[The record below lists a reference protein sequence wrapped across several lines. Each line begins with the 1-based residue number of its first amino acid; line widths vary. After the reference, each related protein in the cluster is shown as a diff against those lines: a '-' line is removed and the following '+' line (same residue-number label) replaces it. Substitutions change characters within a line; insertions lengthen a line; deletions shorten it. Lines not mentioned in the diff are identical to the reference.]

1 MAELKLGEKTIN
13 LPIITGTQNEK
24 GIDISKLR
32 SETGYITLDPG
43 YVNTGSCS
51 SEITFI
57 DGEKGILSHRGHRIE
72 EITEN
77 STFTEL
83 SYLLIYGKLPT
94 QTELNAFE
102 QRMEKYNSL
111 PEGITKLI
119 RNFPKTAHPMGVISS
134 SIAGLSAYNDELLAV
149 DLTEDQKDEV
159 IAQIMAQTKLIA
171 GTFYRHS
178 LSEVDPVVVKAMD
191 VLMMLHADHEQNCSA
206 STVRMV
212 GSSKANAYASI
223 ASGVNALWGSWH
235 GGANQRVIEMLE
247 EIQAE
252 GGDYKKTLELVK
264 EKKFLLFGFG
274 HRVYKNFD
282 PRAKIIKK
290 FCNEILDELGVQDPI
305 LDLARNLEEAALND
319 DYFAQRKLY
328 PNVDFYSG
336 IIYKALGLPYNMF
349 TPMFVLGRVPGWLA
363 QWREH
368 VGNPKAK
375 ISRPRQIYTGVA
387 EASYSSI
394 ENR

>member
-1 MAELKLGEKTIN
+1 
-13 LPIITGTQNEK
+13 
-24 GIDISKLR
+24 
-32 SETGYITLDPG
+32 
-43 YVNTGSCS
+43 
-51 SEITFI
+51 
-57 DGEKGILSHRGHRIE
+57 
-72 EITEN
+72 
-77 STFTEL
+77 
-83 SYLLIYGKLPT
+83 
-94 QTELNAFE
+94 
-102 QRMEKYNSL
+102 
-111 PEGITKLI
+111 
-119 RNFPKTAHPMGVISS
+119 MGVISS
-134 SIAGLSAYNDELLAV
+134 SMAALSAYNSDLLAA

-178 LSEVDPVVVKAMD
+178 LSDETSSMTSGLNYMENFCDVLFEKVDPVVVKAMD

-247 EIQAE
+247 KIEAE

-264 EKKFLLFGFG
+264 ERKFLLFGFG

-290 FCNEILDELGVQDPI
+290 FCNEILDKLGVQDPI